1 MVHPATVPK
10 NAPEAFDFIV
20 VGGGTAGCVVAGRLA
35 ENPHVSVLVIEAGK
49 KYADSLLYHDLSMP
63 FWIC

>member
-10 NAPEAFDFIV
+10 DAPEAFDFIV
-20 VGGGTAGCVVAGRLA
+20 VGGGAAGCVVAGRLA

-49 KYADSLLYHDLSMP
+49 KYVDSSLHDALSMP
-63 FWIC
+63 PSVC

>member
-10 NAPEAFDFIV
+10 DAPEAFDFIV

-35 ENPHVSVLVIEAGK
+35 ENPHVSMLVIEAGK
-49 KYADSLLYHDLSMP
+49 KYADSSLHDILSKP
-63 FWIC
+63 PSVC

>member
-10 NAPEAFDFIV
+10 DAPEAFDFIV

-35 ENPHVSVLVIEAGK
+35 EDPHVYVLVIEAGK
-49 KYADSLLYHDLSMP
+49 KYADSSLHDTLSVP
-63 FWIC
+63 PSVC